1 MGLTFDLKGDAY
13 DKLNKIIAACNDGK
27 PAMNTI
33 GRVLSNRIRLGFKNS
48 KSPYGDVWKPINKEY
63 RDGQPLRDTGRLL
76 GSINHWASKDLVK
89 IGTDK
94 DIIYAKIHQFGGVI
108 RPRTAKTLRFFIG
121 NRMILANKVV
131 IPARPYMP
139 IVGNDVVLPQDWL
152 KATVR
157 ALQDH
162 IESQL

>member
-13 DKLNKIIAACNDGK
+13 DKLNKIIAACDNNK

-33 GRVLSNRIRLGFKNS
+33 GRVLANRIRLGFKNS
-48 KSPYGDVWKPINKEY
+48 TSPYGDKWKPITY
-63 RDGQPLRDTGRLL
+63 RQGQPLRDTGRLL
-76 GSINHWASKDLVK
+76 SSIGYNAENDSVS
-89 IGTDK
+89 IGTDGQ
-94 DIIYAKIHQFGGVI
+94 IVYAKIHQFGGVI

-121 NRMILANKVV
+121 NRAIFANQVV
-131 IPARPYMP
+131 IPSRLFMP

-152 KATVR
+152 KATVK

>member
-13 DKLNKIIAACNDGK
+13 AKLDKIIAACGDGK

-33 GRVLSNRIRLGFKNS
+33 GRVLANRIRLGFKNS
-48 KSPYGDVWKPINKEY
+48 TSPYGNKWKSLSY
-63 RDGQPLRDTGRLL
+63 RQGQPLRDTGRLL
-76 GSINHWASKDLVK
+76 SSIGYNAEKDNVK
-89 IGTDK
+89 IGTEDG
-94 DIIYAKIHQFGGVI
+94 IIYAKIHQFGGVI

-121 NRMILANKVV
+121 NRMILTDKAV
-131 IPARPYMP
+131 IPARPYLP
-139 IVGNDVVLPQDWL
+139 IKDNEVLLPQDWL
-152 KATVR
+152 KATIK

>member
-1 MGLTFDLKGDAY
+1 MAITFDLTGDAY

-48 KSPYGDVWKPINKEY
+48 KSPYGDRWKPITY
-63 RDGQPLRDTGRLL
+63 RQGQPLRDTGRLL
-76 GSINHWASKDLVK
+76 ASIGYNAEKDNVT
-89 IGTDK
+89 IGTEDRLN
-94 DIIYAKIHQFGGVI
+94 YAKINQFGGDI

-121 NRMILANKVV
+121 NRMILTDKAV

-139 IVGNDVVLPQDWL
+139 IVGNEVLLPQDWL

>member
-13 DKLNKIIAACNDGK
+13 AKLDKIIAACSDGK

-33 GRVLSNRIRLGFKNS
+33 GRVLSSRIRLGFKNS
-48 KSPYGDVWKPINKEY
+48 QSPYGNPWKPITY
-63 RDGQPLRDTGRLL
+63 RQGQPLRHTSHLL
-76 GSINHWASKDLVK
+76 GSINHNSTKDNVT

-121 NRMILANKVV
+121 NRMILASKVI

-152 KATVR
+152 KATVK

>member
-1 MGLTFDLKGDAY
+1 MGLTFDLNGDAY

-27 PAMNTI
+27 PAMTTI

-48 KSPYGDVWKPINKEY
+48 TSPYGDKWKPITY
-63 RDGQPLRDTGRLL
+63 RQGQPLRDTGRLL
-76 GSINHWASKDLVK
+76 SSIGYNAENDSVS
-89 IGTDK
+89 IGTDGQ
-94 DIIYAKIHQFGGVI
+94 IVYAKIHQFGGVI

-121 NRMILANKVV
+121 NRMILTDKSV
-131 IPARPYMP
+131 IPARPYLP
-139 IVGNDVVLPQDWL
+139 IKNNEVLLPKDWL
-152 KATVR
+152 KATIK

>member
-13 DKLNKIIAACNDGK
+13 DKLNKIIAACDNGE
-27 PAMNTI
+27 PAMATI

-48 KSPYGDVWKPINKEY
+48 KSPYGDKWKPITY
-63 RDGQPLRDTGRLL
+63 RQGQPLKNTSHLL
-76 GSINHWASKDLVK
+76 KSINYNPSKESVS

-94 DIIYAKIHQFGGVI
+94 DIIYSKIHQFGGVI

-121 NRMILANKVV
+121 NRMILTDKAV

-139 IVGNDVVLPQDWL
+139 IVGNEVVLPQDWL
-152 KATVR
+152 KATVK

>member
-13 DKLNKIIAACNDGK
+13 DKLNKIIAACDNGE
-27 PAMNTI
+27 PAMATI
-33 GRVLSNRIRLGFKNS
+33 GRVLSTRIRLGFRTS
-48 KSPYGDVWKPINKEY
+48 KSPYGDKWKPITY
-63 RDGQPLRDTGRLL
+63 RQGQPLKNTSHLL
-76 GSINHWASKDLVK
+76 SSIGHNPTKNSVT

-121 NRMILANKVV
+121 NRMILTDKAV
-131 IPARPYMP
+131 IPARPYLP
-139 IVGNDVVLPQDWL
+139 IKNNEVLLPQDWL
-152 KATVR
+152 KATIK

>member
-1 MGLTFDLKGDAY
+1 VAITFDLTGDAY

-27 PAMNTI
+27 PAMKTI

-48 KSPYGDVWKPINKEY
+48 KSPYGDRWKPITY
-63 RDGQPLRDTGRLL
+63 RQGKPLVNNSHLL
-76 GSINHWASKDLVK
+76 SSIGHNAEKDNVT

-121 NRMILANKVV
+121 NRMILTDKAV

-139 IVGNDVVLPQDWL
+139 IVGNEVLLPQDWL
-152 KATVR
+152 KATVK

>member
-1 MGLTFDLKGDAY
+1 MAITFDLTGDAY

-27 PAMNTI
+27 PAMKTI

-48 KSPYGDVWKPINKEY
+48 KSPYGDRWKPITY
-63 RDGQPLRDTGRLL
+63 RQGQPLRDTGRLL
-76 GSINHWASKDLVK
+76 ASIGYNAEKDNVT
-89 IGTDK
+89 IGTEDGL
-94 DIIYAKIHQFGGVI
+94 IYAKIHQFGGVI
-108 RPRTAKTLRFFIG
+108 RSRTAKTLRFFIG
-121 NRMILANKVV
+121 NRMILTDKAV

-139 IVGNDVVLPQDWL
+139 IVGNEVLLPQDWL
-152 KATVR
+152 KATVK

>member
-33 GRVLSNRIRLGFKNS
+33 GRVLSNRIKLGFKNS
-48 KSPYGDVWKPINKEY
+48 KSPYGDTWKPITY
-63 RDGQPLRDTGRLL
+63 RQGQPLRDTGRLL
-76 GSINHWASKDLVK
+76 ASIGYNAEKDNVK
-89 IGTDK
+89 IGTEDG
-94 DIIYAKIHQFGGVI
+94 IIYAKIHQFGGVI

-121 NRMILANKVV
+121 NRVIFAKQVV

-152 KATVR
+152 KATIK

>member
-1 MGLTFDLKGDAY
+1 MGLTFNLTGDAY
-13 DKLNKIIAACNDGK
+13 DKLDKIIAACGDGK

-33 GRVLSNRIRLGFKNS
+33 GRVLSSRIRLGFKNS
-48 KSPYGDVWKPINKEY
+48 QSPYGNPWKPITY
-63 RDGQPLRDTGRLL
+63 RQGQPLRDTGRLL
-76 GSINHWASKDLVK
+76 ASIGYRAQKDNVSV
-89 IGTDK
+89 GTDGQ
-94 DIIYAKIHQFGGVI
+94 IIYAKIHQFGGVI

-121 NRMILANKVV
+121 NRMILASKVI

-152 KATVR
+152 KATVK

>member
-13 DKLNKIIAACNDGK
+13 AKLDKIIAACNDGK
-27 PAMNTI
+27 PAMTTI
-33 GRVLSNRIRLGFKNS
+33 GRVLSTRIKMGFDKS
-48 KSPYGDVWKPINKEY
+48 TSPYGDKWAALKYRSGRPLINTA
-63 RDGQPLRDTGRLL
+63 DLQN
-76 GSINHWASKDLVK
+76 SITYNADNNSVA
-89 IGTDK
+89 IGTNK
-94 DIIYAKIHQFGGVI
+94 TQSRVQNFGAVI
-108 RPRTAKTLRFFIG
+108 TPRTAKTLRFFIG
-121 NRMILANKVV
+121 NRAVFAKQVV

-152 KATVR
+152 KATVK

>member
-13 DKLNKIIAACNDGK
+13 DKLDKIIAACSDGK
-27 PAMNTI
+27 PAMTTI
-33 GRVLSNRIRLGFKNS
+33 GRVLSNRIKLGFKNS
-48 KSPYGDVWKPINKEY
+48 KSPYGDTWKPLKY
-63 RDGQPLRDTGRLL
+63 RDGQPLRDKGLL
-76 GSINHWASKDLVK
+76 QNSITYNAESDSVS
-89 IGTDK
+89 IGTNA
-94 DIIYAKIHQFGGVI
+94 IQAKVQNFGAVI
-108 RPRTAKTLRFFIG
+108 KPRTAKTLRFFIG
-121 NRMILANKVV
+121 NRAVFAKQVV

>member
-13 DKLNKIIAACNDGK
+13 AKLDKIIAACDDSK
-27 PAMNTI
+27 PAMTTI
-33 GRVLSNRIRLGFKNS
+33 GRVLSDRIRLGFRTS
-48 KSPYGDVWKPINKEY
+48 KSPYGEAWKPITY
-63 RDGQPLRDTGRLL
+63 RQGKPLVNNAHLL
-76 GSINHWASKDLVK
+76 SSIGHHATKNSVT
-89 IGTDK
+89 IGTDE

-121 NRMILANKVV
+121 NRMILTDKAV
-131 IPARPYMP
+131 IPARPYLP
-139 IVGNDVVLPQDWL
+139 IKDNEVLLPQDWL
-152 KATVR
+152 KATVK